1 MRIAIFPNLNI
12 NFPFMNNHPTN
23 KLILVFLFITLFTQQ
38 CSPSN
43 KDFAHFNAERAFKDI
58 EYQVLLGPRIPN
70 SGAHENEIKWI
81 ADDLRDSGWKVEIQ
95 ESVQMEH
102 PVKNVI
108 GKWGEGDPWIV
119 LGAHYDSRI
128 VSDQDPNILNQSTP
142 VPGANDGASGVAVLL
157 ELARILP
164 HQLKANQAD
173 DQTGVKQIWLVFFD
187 AEDNGNIPG
196 WDWILGSRAFVQ
208 SLEDKP
214 AAAIIVDMIGDANL
228 KIYQEKN
235 SDPAL
240 TKEIWD
246 QAQALGYAD
255 EFLPFPKY
263 RILDDHIPF
272 LEAGIPA
279 VDVIDFDYT
288 YWHTTEDTPDKT
300 STDSLKAVGDT
311 ILTWLVNKRFER

>member
-1 MRIAIFPNLNI
+1 MEISLVH
-12 NFPFMNNHPTN
+12 NHQTN
-23 KLILVFLFITLFTQQ
+23 KLILYFLFITLFTQQ

-70 SGAHENEIKWI
+70 SDAHEKEIKWI
-81 ADDLRDSGWKVEIQ
+81 ADELRDSGWKVGIQ
-95 ESVQMEH
+95 ESVQMGH
-102 PVKNVI
+102 PVKNVV
-108 GKWGEGDPWIV
+108 GKWGEGEPWIV
-119 LGAHYDSRI
+119 LGAHYDSRM
-128 VSDQDPNILNQSTP
+128 VSDNDPNIFNQSSP
-142 VPGANDGASGVAVLL
+142 VPGANDGASGVALLL

-196 WDWILGSRAFVQ
+196 WDWIIGSRAFVQ

-246 QAQALGYAD
+246 QAQALGYTD
-255 EFLPFPKY
+255 EFIPFPKY
-263 RILDDHIPF
+263 RIIDDHIPF

-279 VDVIDFDYT
+279 VDVIDFDYA

>member
-1 MRIAIFPNLNI
+1 MYI
-12 NFPFMNNHPTN
+12 HQTN
-23 KLILVFLFITLFTQQ
+23 KLILFFLFISLFTQQ
-38 CSPSN
+38 CNPPN
-43 KDFAHFNAERAFKDI
+43 NDFAHFNAERAFQDI

-70 SGAHENEIKWI
+70 SDAHEKEIKWI
-81 ADDLRDSGWKVEIQ
+81 EGELRNSGWEVEIQ
-95 ESVQMEH
+95 ESVQLGH

-108 GKWGEGDPWIV
+108 GKWGEGEPWIV

-128 VSDQDPNILNQSTP
+128 VSDHDPNIFNQTTP
-142 VPGANDGASGVAVLL
+142 VPGANDGASGVALLL
-157 ELARILP
+157 ELGRILP
-164 HQLKANQAD
+164 HQLKANQAN

-214 AAAIIVDMIGDANL
+214 DAAIIVDMIGDANL

-246 QAQALGYAD
+246 QAQALGYTD
-255 EFLPFPKY
+255 EFIPFPKY
-263 RILDDHIPF
+263 GIIDDHIPF

-279 VDVIDFDYT
+279 VDVIDIEYA
-288 YWHTTEDTPDKT
+288 YYHTTEDTPDKT
-300 STDSLKAVGDT
+300 SSDSLKAVGDT

>member
-1 MRIAIFPNLNI
+1 MHNHLTKNLI
-12 NFPFMNNHPTN
+12 PF
-23 KLILVFLFITLFTQQ
+23 FLLITLFTTQ
-38 CSPSN
+38 CSPTN
-43 KDFAHFNAERAFKDI
+43 KDFEHFNGERAFKDI
-58 EYQVLLGPRIPN
+58 EYQVFLGPRIPN
-70 SGAHENEIKWI
+70 SDAHEKEIKWI
-81 ADDLRDSGWKVEIQ
+81 AGELRDSGWKVEIQ
-95 ESVQMEH
+95 ESVQMGH

-108 GKWGEGDPWIV
+108 GKWGEGEPWIV
-119 LGAHYDSRI
+119 LGAHYDSRMI
-128 VSDQDPNILNQSTP
+128 SDHDPNIFNQSTP
-142 VPGANDGASGVAVLL
+142 VPGANDGASGVALLL
-157 ELARILP
+157 ELARNLP

-173 DQTGVKQIWLVFFD
+173 NQTGVKQIWLVFFD
-187 AEDNGNIPG
+187 AEDNGNIPR

-214 AAAIIVDMIGDANL
+214 AAAIIVDMIGDSNL

-246 QAQALGYAD
+246 QAQALGYTD
-255 EFLPFPKY
+255 EFIPLPKY
-263 RILDDHIPF
+263 GIIDDHIPF

-279 VDVIDFDYT
+279 VDVIDIEYA
-288 YWHTTEDTPDKT
+288 YYHTTKDTPDKT

>member
-1 MRIAIFPNLNI
+1 MY
-12 NFPFMNNHPTN
+12 NHPTYN
-23 KLILVFLFITLFTQQ
+23 LKLFFLFVALFMQQ
-38 CSPSN
+38 CSPPN
-43 KDFAHFNAERAFKDI
+43 EDFAHFNGERAFKDI

-70 SGAHENEIKWI
+70 SEAHEKEIKWI
-81 ADDLRDSGWKVEIQ
+81 AGELQESGWKVEIQ
-95 ESVQMEH
+95 ESVQMGH

-119 LGAHYDSRI
+119 LGTHYDSRM
-128 VSDQDPNILNQSTP
+128 VSDHDPNIFNQSTP
-142 VPGANDGASGVAVLL
+142 VPGANDGASGVALLL
-157 ELARILP
+157 ELARNLP

-208 SLEDKP
+208 NLEDKP
-214 AAAIIVDMIGDANL
+214 TAAIIVDMIGDANL
-228 KIYQEKN
+228 NIYQEKN
-235 SDPAL
+235 SDPAH

-246 QAQALGYAD
+246 QAQTLGYTD
-255 EFLPFPKY
+255 EFIPFPKY
-263 RILDDHIPF
+263 GIIDDHIPF

-279 VDVIDFDYT
+279 VDVIDIEYA
-288 YWHTTEDTPDKT
+288 YYHTTEDKPDKT